1 MIEAVG
7 VLVPVHDE
15 AELLPACLASIQH
28 AFAAVPAT
36 VTCELVV
43 VLDAC
48 SDDSK
53 QVATRAGVDTITCAA
68 CNVGRARALGTRH
81 LLERFT
87 APRDRIWIAT
97 TDADTRVPRDWLAN
111 QLRFARAGA
120 QAVAGT
126 IAVDDWTEHPP
137 GLAERFARH
146 YTRGGARHGHIH
158 GANLGIRADAYVAAG
173 GFAAVETG
181 EDHALWNALAGR
193 PRIATR
199 RIPVVTSARRQ
210 GRAPAGFAGF
220 LVALAS

>member
-15 AELLPACLASIQH
+15 AELLPACLGSIAQ
-28 AFAAVPAT
+28 AFAALPGEVDRQ
-36 VTCELVV
+36 LVV

-48 SDDSK
+48 SDESGE
-53 QVATRAGVDTITCAA
+53 VARRAGADTVASHA
-68 CNVGRARALGTRH
+68 RNVGRARALGARH
-81 LLERFT
+81 LLERLT

-97 TDADTRVPRDWLAN
+97 TDADTRVPRDWLAK

-120 QAVAGT
+120 HAVAGT
-126 IAVDDWTEHPP
+126 ISVDDWSEHPP
-137 GLAERFARH
+137 GLADRFARF
-146 YTRGGARHGHIH
+146 YTRGGARHGHVH
-158 GANLGIRADAYVAAG
+158 GANLGIRADAYLAAG

-181 EDHALWNALAGR
+181 EDHALWKALAGR